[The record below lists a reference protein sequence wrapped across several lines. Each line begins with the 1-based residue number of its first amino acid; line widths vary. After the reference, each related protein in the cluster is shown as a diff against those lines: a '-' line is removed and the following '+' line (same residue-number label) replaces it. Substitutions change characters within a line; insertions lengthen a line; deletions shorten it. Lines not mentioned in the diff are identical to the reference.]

1 MNKPDT
7 SLMDYKYGIFAKI
20 ARTYTGYDSMYW
32 TNSQI
37 KMWCDK
43 NDVYYKSTDK
53 NKFHDFWIKISDEV
67 TIGNAAERWD
77 TYNNKTHPDINDPCE
92 NLWDR
97 MYVWFDGKAV
107 PQLLRQS

>member
-53 NKFHDFWIKISDEV
+53 RVDLIERIKQA
-67 TIGNAAERWD
+67 G
-77 TYNNKTHPDINDPCE
+77 YK
-92 NLWDR
+92 
-97 MYVWFDGKAV
+97 
-107 PQLLRQS
+107 

>member
-1 MNKPDT
+1 MNKTDT
-7 SLMDYKYGIFAKI
+7 SSMNYKYVIIAKI

-53 NKFHDFWIKISDEV
+53 RVDLIERIKQA
-67 TIGNAAERWD
+67 G
-77 TYNNKTHPDINDPCE
+77 YK
-92 NLWDR
+92 
-97 MYVWFDGKAV
+97 
-107 PQLLRQS
+107 

>member
-53 NKFHDFWIKISDEV
+53 RVD
-67 TIGNAAERWD
+67 
-77 TYNNKTHPDINDPCE
+77 
-92 NLWDR
+92 
-97 MYVWFDGKAV
+97 
-107 PQLLRQS
+107 